1 MLVSSPAALSCR
13 ACAGGFGRLRF
24 QRARSVRAGVLGL
37 AALFCLLIALSEA
50 RGQFPIR
57 QVPERWTGASPV
69 GVTREGETPAEPH
82 AAQANAAAQT
92 PHPAVARITVP
103 EKDGVSYGSGTLID
117 ARGKFGLVVT
127 NWHVVR
133 DAAGP
138 ITVEFP
144 EGHKSQAEVIRTD
157 KDWDLAALSILRPR
171 AEPLPITAQAPQIG
185 EWLSIAGYGGGQF
198 RAAAGFVRAYN
209 SPSIDLP
216 QEFIELSAE
225 ARHGDSGGPILN
237 QRGEVCGVL
246 FGSAPGYTCGA
257 YGGRVREFL
266 ATVIPGGEPGSDTT
280 SPIAAPPITA
290 PSIATPAADP
300 TAIARTEMGPPR
312 NYIPPQPQPQATAL
326 HQSPPPYVVGPIDKE
341 EASLLTPAQLP
352 AAPTAVEPQAAIDE
366 RLAVSLPTAGVA
378 EAELS
383 IRPSRV
389 HAPVPPRAGSG
400 SSPVTDINAAPSD
413 QLLAAAWQR
422 FGGTTLYDQ
431 AKSVLAILGTLAVA
445 VQLWRFT
452 SRREADEE

>member
-37 AALFCLLIALSEA
+37 AASFCLLIGLSPA

-57 QVPERWTGASPV
+57 QVPERWTGASTV
-69 GVTREGETPAEPH
+69 GVSQEGAAAAESHIPRPMV
-82 AAQANAAAQT
+82 AASDAQT

-266 ATVIPGGEPGSDTT
+266 ATVIPGGEPGSD
-280 SPIAAPPITA
+280 SAPLATAQPITA
-290 PSIATPAADP
+290 PAADP
-300 TAIARTEMGPPR
+300 TAIARTEIGPPR

-352 AAPTAVEPQAAIDE
+352 AAPTAIDPQVAIDD
-366 RLAVSLPTAGVA
+366 RLAVNLPATGAV
-378 EAELS
+378 EAEPLV
-383 IRPSRV
+383 RPSRV
-389 HAPVPPRAGSG
+389 HAPVPPRAGTA